1 MKSMSFKDK
10 FEKQVAESINGN
22 REVRD
27 AVNGV
32 VESRFDRVLEELR
45 LDREE
50 SERKW
55 EEENRKWAEDQK
67 RWDENNRKWADD
79 QKRWEAN
86 NRKLEE
92 NDRKWEED
100 NRKWDESREQWKA
113 NDLKWKESR
122 EESDRKWAESREE
135 SDRKWADYREER
147 KANDRKWEEAHSL
160 LKEHS
165 QAFRE
170 QSKINQRL
178 LEEIASIKI
187 DVKRLDGKHD
197 QTIGALGARWGIRS
211 EQSFR
216 NALKGILEETTRYKV
231 LNVIEEDTD
240 GVIFGWPAQVELDI
254 VLKNGNLFIVEIKSS
269 VSAGDVA
276 TFVKKAQ
283 FYEQRH
289 NSKADALVIISPM
302 IDEKAAKFIAE
313 RGIISYSYAS
323 DVGPDI
329 V

>member
-22 REVRD
+22 EEVRD

-45 LDREE
+45 LDREK
-50 SERKW
+50 SERQW
-55 EEENRKWAEDQK
+55 EANDRKWAEDQR
-67 RWDENNRKWADD
+67 RWEDNNRKWADD

-86 NRKLEE
+86 DRRWEE
-92 NDRKWEED
+92 NQKVI
-100 NRKWDESREQWKA
+100 WDI
-113 NDLKWKESR
+113 
-122 EESDRKWAESREE
+122 
-135 SDRKWADYREER
+135 
-147 KANDRKWEEAHSL
+147 
-160 LKEHS
+160 
-165 QAFRE
+165 
-170 QSKINQRL
+170 QSKL
-178 LEEIASIKI
+178 GKVDVDIAGM
-187 DVKRLDGKHD
+187 KRLFTE
-197 QTIGALGARWGIRS
+197 TIGALGARWGIRS

-240 GVIFGWPAQVELDI
+240 GVVFGWPSQVELDI
-254 VLKNGNLFIVEIKSS
+254 VLTNGKLFIVEIKSS

-289 NSKADALVIISPM
+289 NRKADALVIISPM
-302 IDEKAAKFIAE
+302 IDDKAAKFIAE

>member
-22 REVRD
+22 EEVRD

-32 VESRFDRVLEELR
+32 VVSRFDRVLEELR
-45 LDREE
+45 LDREK
-50 SERKW
+50 SE
-55 EEENRKWAEDQK
+55 RKWAEDQK
-67 RWDENNRKWADD
+67 RWDENKK
-79 QKRWEAN
+79 Q
-86 NRKLEE
+86 
-92 NDRKWEED
+92 
-100 NRKWDESREQWKA
+100 WDESREERKA
-113 NDLKWKESR
+113 NDLKWKESS
-122 EESDRKWAESREE
+122 EESDRKWAE
-135 SDRKWADYREER
+135 YREER

-165 QAFRE
+165 LEWRE

-187 DVKRLDGKHD
+187 DVKRLDDKHD

-216 NALKGILEETTRYKV
+216 NALKGILEEATDYKV

-240 GVIFGWPAQVELDI
+240 GVVFGWPAQVELDI
-254 VLKNGNLFIVEIKSS
+254 VLKNGKLFIVEIKSS
-269 VSAGDVA
+269 VSTGDVA

-289 NSKADALVIISPM
+289 DKKADALVIISPM
-302 IDEKAAKFIAE
+302 IDDKAAKFIAE

-323 DVGPDI
+323 DIGPDI